1 MASERFQRQIDQQ
14 LDEAEAALSRYD
26 WEAVRQAALL
36 VLAIDPDNAD
46 AQTFLAT
53 VERALSGSTA
63 PPPTG
68 QPEPPTPTTIP
79 VATPTQPTSFANG
92 RCQVKWFLGEGS
104 KKKIYLAHDTTLDR
118 EVAFTLI

>member
-14 LDEAEAALSRYD
+14 LGEAEAALSRYD
-26 WEAVRQAALL
+26 WEAALL
-36 VLAIDPDNAD
+36 VLAIAPDNAD

-53 VERALSGSTA
+53 VERALSGLTA
-63 PPPTG
+63 PPPTS

-104 KKKIYLAHDTTLDR
+104 KKKVYLAHDPTLDC